1 MEKVR
6 VEPPY
11 IKTKNVQ
18 SAAIQLIKNY
28 LGWSIEIIKKE
39 LRDIHT
45 TLDKTGAYV
54 SLLKSHVVPEPIIGS
69 KVKYRLAFYSES
81 ILSFYCDCTHLCN
94 A

>member
-54 SLLKSHVVPEPIIGS
+54 SVEAKRDYQSTLNKKRLLDQK
-69 KVKYRLAFYSES
+69 
-81 ILSFYCDCTHLCN
+81 D
-94 A
+94 